1 MPEVRGEE
9 TRRAPNANDR
19 YGDWESKSVSHV
31 EPGSAALRLG
41 LIARVTREA
50 KSGAFM

>member
-1 MPEVRGEE
+1 MRGKES
-9 TRRAPNANDR
+9 RRAANTDDR
-19 YGDWESKSVSHV
+19 YRDREPKTVSHV